1 MTSPRRFRSSP
12 PARARLAARGEL
24 ERAEATARE
33 AVRLSERSDD
43 ISQQGDALIHLAA
56 VLDRAE
62 RPGDAAAALR
72 AAIGLYQRKGDT
84 VSAACAHTSLERLG
98 HGAAIPDA

>member
-1 MTSPRRFRSSP
+1 LAPFRAAPDDIASQIP
-12 PARARLAARGEL
+12 QLAARARTLAARGEL

-72 AAIGLYQRKGDT
+72 AAIGLY
-84 VSAACAHTSLERLG
+84 
-98 HGAAIPDA
+98 

>member
-1 MTSPRRFRSSP
+1 MTSPRRFRNSP
-12 PARARLAARGEL
+12 PARARSQRVAA
-24 ERAEATARE
+24 ARE

-43 ISQQGDALIHLAA
+43 ISQQGDALIHLAT

-62 RPGDAAAALR
+62 RAADAAAALR

-84 VSAACAHTSLERLG
+84 VSAACAHTSLEQLG